1 MSDVLIKENIELEQ
15 RKEQALQLNIN
26 IDEKMTQEIIEQEIV
41 EKLENGMKDL
51 KEILNQIDLLD

>member
-1 MSDVLIKENIELEQ
+1 LSDVLIKENIELEQ